1 MEIKKKILPV
11 ILWHGAIFAF
21 YLVDM
26 ILFDQVGRL
35 KGFGAEKII
44 PTLSINQG
52 LWADGCLALSYD
64 NVRLGDGGGENTT
77 ALSQHSSSQGGGK
90 SLESKGTRDGGMG
103 RAFFFFYFLNKL

>member
-11 ILWHGAIFAF
+11 ILWQGAIFAF

-64 NVRLGDGGGENTT
+64 NVRLGDGEGENTT
-77 ALSQHSSSQGGGK
+77 ALSQHSSSQGGDRAL
-90 SLESKGTRDGGMG
+90 SPKGRGMG
-103 RAFFFFYFLNKL
+103 P

>member
-1 MEIKKKILPV
+1 
-11 ILWHGAIFAF
+11 
-21 YLVDM
+21 M

-90 SLESKGTRDGGMG
+90 SLESKGTRDGARSSGL
-103 RAFFFFYFLNKL
+103 RATSVGTFFRAASPSVEVAEGPGTS

>member
-11 ILWHGAIFAF
+11 FLWHGAIFAF

-64 NVRLGDGGGENTT
+64 NVRLGDGEGENTT

-90 SLESKGTRDGGMG
+90 SLESKGTRDGALS
-103 RAFFFFYFLNKL
+103 RAFFFFFLF